1 MRKFILLLGALALA
15 VGLTVGPE
23 PADAHYLPEYTW
35 YTASDHCTHSSLYG
49 SYGSNGFAQM
59 KFLSEGCSIY
69 TVVEVTTAHSGHT
82 HVQQC
87 SLGSAIF
94 NPEWWC
100 AADLSGSN
108 TVIQA
113 TIHGVALKVRTIACG
128 GPSGCITRS
137 HGAFE

>member
-1 MRKFILLLGALALA
+1 MRRLLLLVTLLA
-15 VGLTVGPE
+15 GLFLVAPAE

-35 YTASDHCTHSSLYG
+35 YTQSDHCTHSSIYG
-49 SYGSNGFAQM
+49 TYGNGFAQM
-59 KFLSEGCSIY
+59 KFLSDGCSIY

-87 SLGSAIF
+87 SLGAAIF
-94 NPEWWC
+94 NPNVSC

-113 TIHGVALKVRTIACG
+113 TVHGVAIRVRTIACG
-128 GPSGCITRS
+128 SSGPCITRS
-137 HGAFE
+137 HGVFE